1 VGDEIEWKEFFDM
14 KPAIV
19 LVQASSRSWGGGI
32 NLCMNPINGVPALSH
47 TLVRLREYFP
57 ASEIVIVAPE
67 FDAGNLDAFVN
78 LTRQPAVSVY
88 YGHDASPLLRM
99 VAATSKLPEDSWV
112 IRVDGL
118 NFCVDVPSL
127 LKMQDYA
134 VAADLDLMKF
144 PDDWPTLFVGDLYRV
159 GALRR
164 LVSELAL
171 LPQDQSRPYHIH
183 PKYFLLA
190 HPEIFK
196 CERYC
201 PESYTTE
208 LLTECRERGK
218 AVFEEREEACDQA
231 RSVPAADTL
240 SFHYQMALK
249 FLQKEHRVLDIACG
263 YGFGSARLAGS
274 VREVVGADLDE
285 ATICRVTER
294 YAALTNLSFT
304 AANALAMPFAD
315 ASFDAVVSFETIEHL
330 EAPLFLSEV
339 RRVLMPGGLFIMST
353 PQNAIGHVPVNP
365 HHVIEYSLAGIQAV
379 VAPFFQILK
388 SIGIKQ
394 GTIVFDDD
402 PCGTNTIL
410 VCQKVEFKPN

>member
-1 VGDEIEWKEFFDM
+1 
-14 KPAIV
+14 
-19 LVQASSRSWGGGI
+19 
-32 NLCMNPINGVPALSH
+32 
-47 TLVRLREYFP
+47 
-57 ASEIVIVAPE
+57 
-67 FDAGNLDAFVN
+67 
-78 LTRQPAVSVY
+78 
-88 YGHDASPLLRM
+88 
-99 VAATSKLPEDSWV
+99 
-112 IRVDGL
+112 
-118 NFCVDVPSL
+118 
-127 LKMQDYA
+127 
-134 VAADLDLMKF
+134 
-144 PDDWPTLFVGDLYRV
+144 
-159 GALRR
+159 
-164 LVSELAL
+164 
-171 LPQDQSRPYHIH
+171 
-183 PKYFLLA
+183 
-190 HPEIFK
+190 
-196 CERYC
+196 
-201 PESYTTE
+201 
-208 LLTECRERGK
+208 
-218 AVFEEREEACDQA
+218 
-231 RSVPAADTL
+231 
-240 SFHYQMALK
+240 MALK
-249 FLQKEHRVLDIACG
+249 FLQEEHRVLDIACG

-294 YAALTNLSFT
+294 YAALANLSFT

-339 RRVLMPGGLFIMST
+339 RRVLKPGGLFIMST